1 MKIQNW
7 LLGAAVA
14 AFVVPLTAAAQ
25 DSCPNRGDLDALF
38 CDANRDMVA
47 DTPAD
52 AARQRNPNT
61 LVFSYTPIEDPAVYE
76 KLLQP
81 FTDHLSKCTGKRVAF
96 FQVQSNAAQIEA
108 MRSGRLHVAAFS
120 TGAAP
125 FAVNIAGAVPFAVRG
140 AAEGAQ
146 GYHLI
151 VVVRKDSSIQKLAD
165 LKGRKVAH
173 TSPSSNS
180 GHLAPLALFPK
191 QGVTPDKDYKVI
203 FSGKHDQSLMG
214 VKTGDYDAAAVT
226 SDVFRRMTQRGQ
238 LKADDFRV
246 IYRSERFPNAAFS
259 YAHDLAPALRDKVV
273 GCFMNFRFTD
283 EMKQNFEGSDRFIPA
298 TYKAEWALVRDVAEA
313 SGQHFNRAA
322 YEREAAKAGKK

>member
-1 MKIQNW
+1 MRIRK
-7 LLGAAVA
+7 LMRGMA
-14 AFVVPLTAAAQ
+14 AFALLAPLAAAAQ
-25 DSCPNRGDLDALF
+25 DNCPNRGDLDAMF

-52 AARQRNPNT
+52 ASRHRNPNT

-140 AAEGAQ
+140 AADGPQ
-146 GYHLI
+146 GYHLV
-151 VVVRKDSSIQKLAD
+151 VVVRKDSNIKQLAD

-191 QGVTPDKDYKVI
+191 QGVVPDKDYKII
-203 FSGKHDQSLMG
+203 FSGKHDQSLLG

-238 LKADDFRV
+238 LKAEDYRV
-246 IYRSERFPNAAFS
+246 IYESARFPNAAFAHS
-259 YAHDLAPALRDKVV
+259 HDLAPALRDKVV
-273 GCFMNFRFTD
+273 SCFMNFRFTE
-283 EMKQNFEGSDRFIPA
+283 EMKHNFEGSDRFIPA
-298 TYKAEWALVRDVAEA
+298 TYKADWALVRDVAEA
-313 SGQHFNRAA
+313 GGQSFNRAA
-322 YEREAAKAGKK
+322 YEQETAKSARK